1 MLAATIAEGYD
12 VFLSHRSPDKPMLER
27 LAEKLVEETQLS
39 PFLDRWYLIPG
50 EPWQESLELRNE
62 DKLARSSAPVA
73 TLSP

>member
-1 MLAATIAEGYD
+1 
-12 VFLSHRSPDKPMLER
+12 MLER